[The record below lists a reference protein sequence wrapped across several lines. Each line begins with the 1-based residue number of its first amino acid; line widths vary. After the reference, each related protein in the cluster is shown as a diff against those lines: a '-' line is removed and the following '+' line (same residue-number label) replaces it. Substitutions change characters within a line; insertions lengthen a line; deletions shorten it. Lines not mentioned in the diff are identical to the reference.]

1 MSLRFKLN
9 LLAQRVLSSSLY
21 IEKKKIVSINRGILA
36 LVGFEKDDTSSDCEL
51 IADKLL
57 NYRIFP
63 DDRGRMENSVL
74 DIKGDLLLVPE
85 VTLALQTM
93 KGSRPS
99 FSEAASFDLGKK
111 LFDELSI
118 KIRKIHGKLEVG
130 TFGADMEIKL
140 TNDGPVTFLFKSAGS
155 S

>member
-1 MSLRFKLN
+1 MN

-36 LVGFEKDDTSSDCEL
+36 LVGFEKGDTSSDCEI

-63 DDRGRMENSVL
+63 DDKGRMENSVI

-85 VTLALQTM
+85 VTLALETR
-93 KGSRPS
+93 KGTRPS
-99 FSEAASFDLGKK
+99 FLEAASPDLGKK
-111 LFDELSI
+111 LFDELSN
-118 KIRKIHGKLEVG
+118 KLREIHNKLEVG
-130 TFGADMEIKL
+130 IFGADMEINII
-140 TNDGPVTFLFKSAGS
+140 NDGPVTFLFKSTDFK
-155 S
+155 

>member
-1 MSLRFKLN
+1 MK

-21 IEKKKIVSINRGILA
+21 IEKKKILSIDRGILA
-36 LVGFEKDDTSSDCEL
+36 LVGFEKGDTSSDCEL

-85 VTLALQTM
+85 VTLALQTR
-93 KGSRPS
+93 KGTRPS
-99 FSEAASFDLGKK
+99 FSEAASPDLGKK
-111 LFDELSI
+111 LFDELSR
-118 KIRKIHGKLEVG
+118 KIRKIHNKLEEG
-130 TFGADMEIKL
+130 IFGADMEIKL
-140 TNDGPVTFLFKSAGS
+140 TNDGPVTFLFKSTDNS
-155 S
+155 

>member
-1 MSLRFKLN
+1 MN

-36 LVGFEKDDTSSDCEL
+36 LVGFEKGDAPSDCEI

-63 DDRGRMENSVL
+63 DDKDRMEKSVL

-85 VTLALQTM
+85 VTLALQTR
-93 KGSRPS
+93 KGTRPS
-99 FSEAASFDLGKK
+99 FSEAASPDLGKK
-111 LFDELSI
+111 LFDELSR
-118 KIRKIHGKLEVG
+118 KIRKIHDKLEVG
-130 TFGADMEIKL
+130 IFGADMEIKL
-140 TNDGPVTFLFKSAGS
+140 TNDGPVTFLFQR
-155 S
+155 

>member
-1 MSLRFKLN
+1 MK

-21 IEKKKIVSINRGILA
+21 IEKKKILSINRGILA
-36 LVGFEKDDTSSDCEL
+36 LVGFEKGDSSSDCEL

-85 VTLALQTM
+85 VTLALQTR
-93 KGSRPS
+93 KGTRPS
-99 FSEAASFDLGKK
+99 FSEAASPDLGKK
-111 LFDELSI
+111 LFDELSR
-118 KIRKIHGKLEVG
+118 KIRKIHNKLEEG
-130 TFGADMEIKL
+130 IFGADMEIKL
-140 TNDGPVTFLFKSAGS
+140 TNDGPVTFLFKSTDNS
-155 S
+155 

>member
-1 MSLRFKLN
+1 MN

-36 LVGFEKDDTSSDCEL
+36 LVGFEKGDTPSDCEI

-63 DDRGRMENSVL
+63 DDKGRMENSVL

-85 VTLALQTM
+85 VTLALQTR
-93 KGSRPS
+93 KGTRPS
-99 FSEAASFDLGKK
+99 FSEAASPDLGKR
-111 LFDELSI
+111 LFDELSNQ
-118 KIRKIHGKLEVG
+118 IRKIHDKLEVG
-130 TFGADMEIKL
+130 IFGADMEIKL
-140 TNDGPVTFLFKSAGS
+140 TNDGPVTFLFQR
-155 S
+155 

>member
-1 MSLRFKLN
+1 MK

-36 LVGFEKDDTSSDCEL
+36 LVGFEKGDSSSDCEL

-85 VTLALQTM
+85 VTLALQTR
-93 KGSRPS
+93 KGTRPS
-99 FSEAASFDLGKK
+99 FSEAASSESGKK
-111 LFDELSI
+111 LFDELSRQI
-118 KIRKIHGKLEVG
+118 KKIHDKLEVG
-130 TFGADMEIKL
+130 IFGADMEIKL
-140 TNDGPVTFLFKSAGS
+140 TNDGPVTFLFQR
-155 S
+155 

>member
-1 MSLRFKLN
+1 MK

-36 LVGFEKDDTSSDCEL
+36 LVGFEKGDSSSDCEL

-85 VTLALQTM
+85 VTLALQTS
-93 KGSRPS
+93 KGTRPS
-99 FSEAASFDLGKK
+99 FSEAASPDLGKK
-111 LFDELSI
+111 LFDELSR
-118 KIRKIHGKLEVG
+118 KIRKIHNKLEEG
-130 TFGADMEIKL
+130 IFGADMEIKL
-140 TNDGPVTFLFKSAGS
+140 TNDGPVTFLFKSTDNS
-155 S
+155 